1 MWISRNPTS
10 ITLLICIAL
19 VAVLHS
25 AESRQRDRV
34 IADVETTIQ
43 NLDRLLKE
51 REAKSIFPNGSGPL
65 LSNNPKFPEVDWGL
79 WPKLVDGPF
88 SRNLRSLVFHAACN
102 ENPTA
107 ISKAAS
113 INQRFGGSL
122 FSVEEVQYLQAL
134 ATHKALNV
142 TIDDDPLPRRQ
153 DLESIN
159 RRRNMSAA
167 LKTGNF
173 QTALRL
179 APRLNRLC
187 QASPNWTH
195 SKAD

>member
-1 MWISRNPTS
+1 MATRLTSYWMIWGLLLLTTAPPVFSQQLASRSSN
-10 ITLLICIAL
+10 L
-19 VAVLHS
+19 
-25 AESRQRDRV
+25 
-34 IADVETTIQ
+34 ETTIQ

-65 LSNNPKFPEVDWGL
+65 LSNNPNFPEVDWVL
-79 WPKLVDGPF
+79 WRKLVDGPF

-113 INQRFGGSL
+113 LNQRFGGSL
-122 FSVEEVQYLQAL
+122 FSIEEVQYLQAL

-159 RRRNMSAA
+159 RRRNMTAA
-167 LKTGNF
+167 LKAGNF

-187 QASPNWTH
+187 QASPN
-195 SKAD
+195 